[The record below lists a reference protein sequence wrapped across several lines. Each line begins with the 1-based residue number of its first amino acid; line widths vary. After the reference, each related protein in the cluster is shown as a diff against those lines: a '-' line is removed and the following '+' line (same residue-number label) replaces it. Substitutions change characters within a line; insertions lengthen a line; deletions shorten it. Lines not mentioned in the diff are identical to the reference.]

1 MLYRNTHESNN
12 PIESFRTA
20 MLAAGLDYS
29 GEVIADG
36 RIHRFKAKGDR
47 DRNSWYVL
55 HLDGIPAG
63 EFGCWKRGFSET
75 WRLGGG
81 ETLTAAE
88 RVELDRKRQQQQVER
103 EQDQRRK
110 HKTAAERG
118 HAILNAGVPA
128 VDHPYLQRKNVR
140 AHPGLRIGRWPQ
152 RNMNGCLLIPLRRI
166 DGTLATVQAIFPEKP
181 ADGRDKDF
189 LAGGEKR
196 GAHFTIGDPATAD
209 AIVIG
214 EGYATAA
221 TIYEATGYCVIAAM
235 DAGNLLPVAQAFRAA
250 YPAKPIIIAADNDRH
265 TEGNPGITK
274 ASAVAK
280 AVGAALVRPEFA
292 EGEPGSDFNDL
303 AGLHGLEAV
312 REALARA
319 AEPEPAKADPVDVA
333 LSDRSN
339 FEGDLRKLEE
349 APAEAKLKIA
359 IAIVKRYGWQC
370 PWKRSYADLH
380 RDVCTGLMV
389 AESQE
394 VSRLIAWIER
404 KGRQAALAGT
414 GIDARALRLEGI
426 EVLEVDTISD
436 AYALVAARPDAL
448 NLVKADLGVGKTS
461 GILQPL
467 AASTHETT
475 VAITNR
481 QSLVADLC
489 SRLKLNRYDEIQK
502 KDIAGCTE
510 LGICLKSITNPK
522 FDEMLGRVRM
532 VLIDEIS
539 AVVRECHE
547 PNSVLGKIANMVW
560 GKLGILLRNADKG
573 ACGVDADLCTSD
585 VLALKDLM
593 QGHRSIRVVV
603 IRHQQTPMTVDFSTA
618 DDLLDE
624 VMTAAE
630 CGEPFRVFSD
640 SAKQV
645 RQWAALIKDRFPEKT
660 VMAIHAQGATAT
672 TGSPEVKA
680 ALADINAEVH
690 SIDVLLHTPAVESGV
705 SLTVPHFKKTFGL
718 YCGSTTPAAFIQMLR
733 RDRTAKSATVSILG
747 NGIRFGKTNCVEL
760 LADMDSAHRRTIETA
775 AVDGR
780 YSLTFAP
787 ATKWDARVAQYRA
800 ARNAKTNV
808 YAQGLWFSLETMGAT
823 VRLKEKGSPRPDGPD
838 TKARASDLAKEEAR
852 EAILT
857 APDISSDEREAIQRQ
872 YQASPE
878 DCAAAER
885 FDLRQLL
892 AIKEVD
898 GEVLDLWHEGKV
910 REPVERFEALTGA
923 PLAGL
928 ASDATED
935 AARLP
940 MAARSNR
947 LAEAEAIRTAFEAM
961 GFDQATGRGEIT
973 DATAREVFENLR
985 ASPLRSVLEHAGLL
999 RLDRMPKYPV
1009 RWVGDF
1015 LGRLGL
1021 ALELVEHRGPRGDRE
1036 RVYRIAQGETWDK
1049 AHRWMIAPG
1058 WEQMK
1063 AICARRL
1070 NRCIDGAL
1078 NTFDTEAVHET
1089 AA

>member
-1 MLYRNTHESNN
+1 
-12 PIESFRTA
+12 
-20 MLAAGLDYS
+20 MLAAGLDYA
-29 GEVIADG
+29 GEVIGDG
-36 RIHRFKAKGDR
+36 KIHRFKTAGDR

-166 DGTLATVQAIFPEKP
+166 DGTLATVQAIFPEKGTG
-181 ADGRDKDF
+181 ARDKDF

-196 GAHFTIGDPATAD
+196 GAHFVIGDPETAD
-209 AIVIG
+209 VIAIG
-214 EGYATAA
+214 EGYATCA
-221 TIYEATGYCVIAAM
+221 TIHEATGFCSVMAV

-250 YPAKPIIIAADNDRH
+250 YPAKPIIIAADNDRN
-265 TEGNPGITK
+265 TEGNPGLTK
-274 ASAVAK
+274 ASAAAK
-280 AVGAALVRPEFA
+280 AVGAALACPEFA

-303 AGLHGLEAV
+303 AALHGLDAV
-312 REALARA
+312 RDAIART
-319 AEPEPAKADPVDVA
+319 EEPAPTESEPPAPAVA
-333 LSDRSN
+333 LCERSN
-339 FEGDLRKLEE
+339 FDGDLRKLED
-349 APAEAKLKIA
+349 APASAKLKIA

-380 RDVCTGLMV
+380 RDVCAGLMV
-389 AESQE
+389 EEAQE

-404 KGRQAALAGT
+404 KGRQAAVSGSD
-414 GIDARALRLEGI
+414 IDARALRLEGV
-426 EVLEVDTISD
+426 EVLDVDTISE

-475 VAITNR
+475 VAMTNR

-489 SRLKLNRYDEIQK
+489 SRLKLSRYDEIQK
-502 KDIAGCTE
+502 KDIDSCTE

-522 FDEMLGRVRM
+522 FDEMLGRARM
-532 VLIDEIS
+532 VLVDEIS

-560 GKLGILLRNADKG
+560 GKLGILLRNADQG
-573 ACGVDADLCTSD
+573 ACGVDADLCTAD
-585 VLALKDLM
+585 VLALQDLM
-593 QGHRSIRVVV
+593 QGHRPIRVVV
-603 IRHQQTPMTVDFSTA
+603 VRHQQTPMAVDFSTA

-624 VMTAAE
+624 VLTVAE
-630 CGEPFRVFSD
+630 RGEPFRVFSD
-640 SAKQV
+640 SAKQI
-645 RQWAALIKDRFPEKT
+645 RQWAALIKDRFPDKT
-660 VMAIHAQGATAT
+660 ILAIHSQGATAT
-672 TGSPEVKA
+672 TGSPEVQSV
-680 ALADINAEVH
+680 LADINAAVH
-690 SIDVLLHTPAVESGV
+690 EIDVLLHTPAVESGV

-775 AVDGR
+775 AVEGR
-780 YSLTFAP
+780 YSMTFAP

-800 ARNAKTNV
+800 ARNSKTNT
-808 YAQGLWFSLETMGAT
+808 YAQGLWFSLEAMGAT
-823 VRLKEKGSPRPDGPD
+823 VRLKGKGSPRPDGPD
-838 TKARASDLAKEEAR
+838 TKARARDLAKAEAR
-852 EAILT
+852 EAILA
-857 APDISSDEREAIQRQ
+857 APDISSDERETIQRQ
-872 YQASPE
+872 YQAYPE

-885 FDLRQLL
+885 YDIRQIL
-892 AIKEVD
+892 AVREVD

-910 REPVERFEALTGA
+910 RGPIERFEMLTSA

-928 ASDATED
+928 AADATED
-935 AARLP
+935 AAHIPL
-940 MAARSNR
+940 AARSSR
-947 LAEAEAIRTAFEAM
+947 LAEAEAIRTSFEVF
-961 GFDQATGRGEIT
+961 GFDVETVGGEIT
-973 DATAREVFENLR
+973 DATAREAFENLK
-985 ASPLRSVLEHAGLL
+985 ASPLRPVMEHTGLL

-1015 LGRLGL
+1015 LNRLGL
-1021 ALELVEHRGPRGDRE
+1021 ALELIEHRGPRGDRE
-1036 RVYRIAQGETWDK
+1036 RFYRIAHGETWDK

-1070 NRCIDGAL
+1070 NRCTDGAL
-1078 NTFDTEAVHET
+1078 NTFDPAAVHET